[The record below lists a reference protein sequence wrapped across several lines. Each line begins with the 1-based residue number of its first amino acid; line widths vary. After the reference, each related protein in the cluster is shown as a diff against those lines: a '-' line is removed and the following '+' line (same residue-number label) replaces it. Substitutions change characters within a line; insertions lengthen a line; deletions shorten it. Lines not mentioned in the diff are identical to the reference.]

1 MRPWL
6 ERIFASFIRIGSLRV
21 TTSTGH
27 TFTLGDGSGKPIA
40 VRFTSVAAELGML
53 LDPELKSG
61 EAYMNGTFV
70 VEQGSIADVLALA
83 LAQEGAG
90 NVPRWARPQWLVRQL
105 WHRLERFGRG
115 GTRKKG
121 THHYDLGE
129 PFYSLFLDADQQLS
143 CAYYEGPDQS
153 IDQAQLA
160 KKRHIAAKLL
170 VKPGSRV
177 LDIGSGWGGLAFY
190 FAEICGARVTGITP
204 SEEPFTR
211 SKARAEEK
219 GLAGS
224 VQFHLGDYR
233 DITGVFD
240 RIVAVEMIEYI
251 GAGFYNEFF
260 RKCAELIA
268 EDGVILLHSIGRCEG
283 TDISNP
289 FISKYISP
297 DGYVPVLSELL
308 PAIQRAGLL
317 VTDIE
322 ILRGHY
328 AETIK
333 AWRERFLARRDEVER
348 LYDARFFRM
357 WEFWFACS
365 EISGEGA
372 MVFQIQMT
380 KRQGV
385 VPITRDYIVREE
397 ARLRGAEDGRTSLR
411 SAGE

>member
-1 MRPWL
+1 
-6 ERIFASFIRIGSLRV
+6 
-21 TTSTGH
+21 
-27 TFTLGDGSGKPIA
+27 

-53 LDPELKSG
+53 LDPELKAG

-83 LAQEGAG
+83 LAQGGAG
-90 NVPRWARPQWLVRQL
+90 DVPRWARPQWLVRQL
-105 WHRLERFGRG
+105 WQRLQRFGRRG
-115 GTRKKG
+115 GIRQEG
-121 THHYDLGE
+121 AHHYDLGE

-160 KKRHIAAKLL
+160 KKRHIAAKLQ
-170 VKPGSRV
+170 VEPGSRV
-177 LDIGSGWGGLAFY
+177 LDIGSGCGGLVFY
-190 FAEICGARVTGITP
+190 LAEICGARATGLTP
-204 SEEPFTR
+204 SEKSLTQ

-224 VQFHLGDYR
+224 VEFHLGEYR

-240 RIVAVEMIEYI
+240 RIVAVEMIEYV
-251 GAGFYNEFF
+251 GAGFYGDFF

-297 DGYVPVLSELL
+297 DGHIPTLSELL
-308 PAIQRAGLL
+308 PAIERAGLL

-328 AETIK
+328 AGTIK
-333 AWRERFLARRDEVER
+333 AWRERFLAHRTEIER

-365 EISGEGA
+365 EISVEGA
-372 MVFQIQMT
+372 LVFQIQMT

-397 ARLRGAEDGRTSLR
+397 ARLRSMEKCRTPLQL
-411 SAGE
+411 AGE